1 MLKIFKKRSAKGFT
15 LIELLVVVVIIGIL
29 AAVALPNL
37 LGQTDKARITEAS
50 AAMSGISTGQEAFRF
65 EDGKKYATIGTLTP
79 LDKTT
84 EVAAAKPTTL
94 PTASKV
100 IVAANVATDI
110 TAFKETLGADLS
122 GSAARWSYATAAMK
136 DDETVVD
143 PTGGLFWAAGAQGVG
158 DNLNLG
164 AYVRKGVNKT
174 FQDLSR
180 AD

>member
-50 AAMSGISTGQEAFRF
+50 AALSGINTGQEAYRF
-65 EDGKKYATIGTLTP
+65 EDGTKYATVGTLTA
-79 LDKTT
+79 L
-84 EVAAAKPTTL
+84 VADVTAAKPTTL

-100 IVAANVATDI
+100 VVAANVAADI
-110 TAFKETLGADLS
+110 TAFKETLGADIS
-122 GSAARWSYATAAMK
+122 GSAARWSYATAAMA
-136 DDETVVD
+136 DDESAKLA
-143 PTGGLFWAAGAQGVG
+143 TGGLFWAAGAQGIG

-164 AYVRKGVNKT
+164 AYVHKGVNKT